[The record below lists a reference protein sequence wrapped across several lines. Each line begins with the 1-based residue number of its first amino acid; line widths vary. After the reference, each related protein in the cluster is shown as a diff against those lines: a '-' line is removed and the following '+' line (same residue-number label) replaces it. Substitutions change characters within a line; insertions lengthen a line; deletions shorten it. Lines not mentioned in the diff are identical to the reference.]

1 MKNTN
6 FEIPKTNIKTIQNT
20 TKNISPT
27 TYDRN
32 TLNTMYDINHITK
45 QKTNKIPLNSSSQ
58 MNLLALQF
66 SDKLIRHNP
75 AATSE

>member
-6 FEIPKTNIKTIQNT
+6 FKIKKTNTNINT
-20 TKNISPT
+20 NNTSPA
-27 TYDRN
+27 
-32 TLNTMYDINHITK
+32 TLNLSNLKTMYDINNITK
-45 QKTNKIPLNSSSQ
+45 QKTNKIPLYSSSQ